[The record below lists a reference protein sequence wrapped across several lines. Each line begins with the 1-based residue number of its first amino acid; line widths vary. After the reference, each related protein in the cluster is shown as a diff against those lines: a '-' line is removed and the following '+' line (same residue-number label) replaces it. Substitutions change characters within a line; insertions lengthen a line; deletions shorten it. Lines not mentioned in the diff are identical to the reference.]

1 MASKRPRQPSAS
13 AGQTA
18 PAESSRDELTA
29 KQRAFVREYLVD
41 HNGKQAAIRAGYSE
55 HSAEVT
61 ASKLLRIPKVSA
73 AIEEAE
79 AQVDEAVKD
88 AVTVEVAEVLRELRR
103 IAFSDIGDMVGEGG
117 GILDLKAMPLDA
129 RRAISSIEVEELFE
143 GKGSERIQIGT
154 VTKLKLWSK
163 EKGLELL
170 AKYLKMLTD
179 KVELGGD
186 VRVSHEDALGE
197 LE

>member
-18 PAESSRDELTA
+18 PAESSRELTA

-73 AIEEAE
+73 AIEESD

-88 AVTVEVAEVLRELRR
+88 AVTVEVVEVLRELRL
-103 IAFSDIGDMVGEGG
+103 IAFSDIGDMVGPDGRV
-117 GILDLKAMPLDA
+117 LPLKDMSPQA
-129 RRAISSIEVEELFE
+129 RRAISSIEVEALFE
-143 GKGSERIQIGT
+143 GKGSERVEIGD

-163 EKGLELL
+163 EKALELL
-170 AKYLKMLTD
+170 AKFLKMLTD

-186 VRVSHEDALGE
+186 VRVSHEDALGD

>member
-1 MASKRPRQPSAS
+1 MARERPNRPD
-13 AGQTA
+13 TEDPRPA
-18 PAESSRDELTA
+18 PGEPAHALTA
-29 KQRAFVREYLVD
+29 KQRAFVREYLRD
-41 HNGKQAAIRAGYSE
+41 SNAAQAAIRAGYSE
-55 HSAEVT
+55 ATAE
-61 ASKLLRIPKVSA
+61 SQGSRLLRNAKV
-73 AIEEAE
+73 
-79 AQVDEAVKD
+79 VEAVK
-88 AVTVEVAEVLRELRR
+88 AGEAELEEAVKNTVTVEVAEVLRELRR

-117 GILDLKAMPLDA
+117 GVLDLKAMPLDA

-163 EKGLELL
+163 EKGLDLL

-186 VRVSHEDALGE
+186 VRVSHEDALGD